1 MRERE
6 NILVAEMS
14 DGVYRCVCFG
24 AFHKKW
30 RSIYCN
36 PMLVNIFFFTSLVG

>member
-24 AFHKKW
+24 SSVEMAFD
-30 RSIYCN
+30 
-36 PMLVNIFFFTSLVG
+36 LL